1 MGLVLRCV
9 CGVLS
14 CVLWSVCF
22 CVCLCPSC
30 GFTVKKKNLLRKTKK
45 REPVIFLFLLC
56 SRKPSL
62 CLVRGKQR
70 QHKHHT
76 CVASAPPRPA
86 AGGREEVG
94 HVHQPAVRLV
104 PPVQPTPPRF
114 LPSPPDTLPSCS
126 HEVFRGKISSCRN
139 GAADTRVAQ
148 KVYI

>member
-14 CVLWSVCF
+14 CVLWSVF
-22 CVCLCPSC
+22 FLCVSVSFLRFYSQKEKS
-30 GFTVKKKNLLRKTKK
+30 VEKNKEK
-45 REPVIFLFLLC
+45 RTCHLSFLLC